1 MGLKARPR
9 LLISSSSPEAGIC
22 GERFA
27 CAAGTLTRRT
37 PLCCPAGSQSESV
50 SRVESF
56 FGDNALARMLRAPD
70 RARAPDLGRAAEP
83 TSETLEQRVEG
94 LSISIGTHAATAPSA
109 QDRQMIL
116 ETAREHVI
124 EDLVERGHPLHE
136 AALIADDI
144 IEGAHRLASAL
155 AAHTSQPR

>member
-1 MGLKARPR
+1 M
-9 LLISSSSPEAGIC
+9 
-22 GERFA
+22 
-27 CAAGTLTRRT
+27 
-37 PLCCPAGSQSESV
+37 
-50 SRVESF
+50 
-56 FGDNALARMLRAPD
+56 
-70 RARAPDLGRAAEP
+70 
-83 TSETLEQRVEG
+83 EG